1 MKLATALSLHIY
13 IDGSA
18 EQTVKADQEQLILG
32 RLPECDVCLPYSAI
46 SRRHCQFRQVAQGK
60 WQIEDLGSTN
70 GTLLNQSHL
79 KQSQLLKNGDLVEL
93 GNVRIQVE
101 LVPVE
106 VESTAPKQVSQKKNS
121 ENTTEVQTILRNAEE
136 LRQRWLE
143 GDQGKDPLSTEQIT
157 HARLQYIVEIAKGLN
172 SAESIEAIFLQV
184 KNVIFQ
190 ELREIQRL
198 GLLIDVEGSGKLEL
212 YQAASRELDSETQDN
227 HSYQELKELYQ
238 GDWISRSICERVFKE
253 KFAIKT
259 NNAQIDERFSKETS
273 ILMKRIGGVLAV
285 PLWNEKQVVGVL
297 YADATI
303 SFDHLDPNQDQD
315 LSFFSTIANLVA
327 ASVQRW
333 LLTRRLQEQERI
345 RQRLERYHSPAVVQ
359 QLITF
364 GAMEDSLLTPIEAD
378 VSVLFADIV
387 GFTAL
392 SEQLRPEEVAEL
404 LNLFFEEMLKPLFA
418 MSGTL
423 DKFIGDCIMAFFGAP
438 EPQSDHADRAVKV
451 AKAMFEHLE
460 QLNRNQK
467 HRLTHPLNLRIGINS
482 GKAVVGDVG
491 SSQRVDYTVL
501 GGTVNLASRLEAV
514 CDPGQCVISEETY
527 NRLQDQQAF
536 VPIGKSQF
544 KGIDRP
550 IMVYRAQW

>member
-1 MKLATALSLHIY
+1 
-13 IDGSA
+13 
-18 EQTVKADQEQLILG
+18 
-32 RLPECDVCLPYSAI
+32 
-46 SRRHCQFRQVAQGK
+46 
-60 WQIEDLGSTN
+60 
-70 GTLLNQSHL
+70 
-79 KQSQLLKNGDLVEL
+79 
-93 GNVRIQVE
+93 
-101 LVPVE
+101 
-106 VESTAPKQVSQKKNS
+106 
-121 ENTTEVQTILRNAEE
+121 
-136 LRQRWLE
+136 
-143 GDQGKDPLSTEQIT
+143 
-157 HARLQYIVEIAKGLN
+157 
-172 SAESIEAIFLQV
+172 
-184 KNVIFQ
+184 
-190 ELREIQRL
+190 
-198 GLLIDVEGSGKLEL
+198 
-212 YQAASRELDSETQDN
+212 
-227 HSYQELKELYQ
+227 
-238 GDWISRSICERVFKE
+238 
-253 KFAIKT
+253 
-259 NNAQIDERFSKETS
+259 
-273 ILMKRIGGVLAV
+273 
-285 PLWNEKQVVGVL
+285 
-297 YADATI
+297 
-303 SFDHLDPNQDQD
+303 
-315 LSFFSTIANLVA
+315 
-327 ASVQRW
+327 
-333 LLTRRLQEQERI
+333 
-345 RQRLERYHSPAVVQ
+345 
-359 QLITF
+359 
-364 GAMEDSLLTPIEAD
+364 
-378 VSVLFADIV
+378 LFADIV